1 MESKNLKVVKTKNEK
16 IMIFSDCAMCNRKKD
31 RFTKEQE
38 ASGLLSLFLLGFS
51 WAL

>member
-1 MESKNLKVVKTKNEK
+1 MKSKNSKIVKTKNEK
-16 IMIFSDCAMCNRKKD
+16 IMIFSDCAMCNHEKD

>member
-1 MESKNLKVVKTKNEK
+1 MKSKNSKIVKTKNEK
-16 IMIFSDCAMCNRKKD
+16 MIFSDCAMCNRKKD